1 MRSPRLIL
9 AFASLSALFAACN
22 GGSASPPTLG
32 SGSAF
37 AFRFNESVGQF
48 YRDYTGP
55 QRPALNAIGADGSF
69 VAASQTIV
77 LIAKM
82 AGPVFGGGPNFFVWG
97 IDRGGATNA
106 PFPDEP
112 NVKFNAVV
120 VVTADPANG
129 TALTATVNLL
139 NGSPP
144 QTVAAGLLAPDTI
157 QVVVPASALPA
168 TGTIAAAQY
177 QWNLWPR
184 NGLGGTAAAQIAS
197 FIPDNALAT
206 LLPQ

>member
-1 MRSPRLIL
+1 MRSPRFIL
-9 AFASLSALFAACN
+9 ALASLAGLLAACN
-22 GGSASPPTLG
+22 GGNASPPTVATG
-32 SGSAF
+32 NPF
-37 AFRFNESVGQF
+37 AFRFNESAGQF

-69 VAASQTIV
+69 VAASQSIS
-77 LIAKM
+77 LIAQM
-82 AGPVFGGGPNFFVWG
+82 AGPVFAGGPNYFVWG

-129 TALTATVNLL
+129 TALTAVVNLL
-139 NGSPP
+139 NGAPP
-144 QTVAAGLLAPDTI
+144 QPVAAALLAPDTI

-177 QWNLWPR
+177 RWNLWPR
-184 NGLGGTAAAQIAS
+184 NGLGGSPAAQIAS

-206 LLPQ
+206 LL

>member
-1 MRSPRLIL
+1 MRSTRFVL
-9 AFASLSALFAACN
+9 ALASLAGLLAACN
-22 GGSASPPTLG
+22 GGGSSAPQLG
-32 SGSAF
+32 TGNGF
-37 AFRFNESVGQF
+37 AFRFTESVGQF

-69 VAASQTIV
+69 VSSTQTIS
-77 LIAKM
+77 LIARM
-82 AGPVFGGGPNFFVWG
+82 AGPVFDGGPNYYVWG
-97 IDRGGATNA
+97 FDRGGATNA

-129 TALTATVNLL
+129 TTLTAVVNLL

-144 QTVAAGLLAPDTI
+144 VPVPAALLAPDTI
-157 QVVVPASALPA
+157 QVFVPASALPA
-168 TGTIAAAQY
+168 TGAITASQY
-177 QWNLWPR
+177 RWNLWPR
-184 NGLGGTAAAQIAS
+184 NGLGGSAAAQIAS

-206 LLPQ
+206 LLQQ

>member
-1 MRSPRLIL
+1 MRSPRFIL
-9 AFASLSALFAACN
+9 AFASLAGLLAACN
-22 GGSASPPTLG
+22 GGSASPPVLNTG
-32 SGSAF
+32 NAF

-77 LIAKM
+77 LIAQM
-82 AGPVFGGGPNFFVWG
+82 AGPVFAGGPNYFVWG

-129 TALTATVNLL
+129 TALTAVVNLL
-139 NGSPP
+139 NGAPP
-144 QTVAAGLLAPDTI
+144 QSVAAALLAPDTI

-168 TGTIAAAQY
+168 TGTITASQY
-177 QWNLWPR
+177 RWNLWPR
-184 NGLGGTAAAQIAS
+184 NGVGGSAAAQIAS

-206 LLPQ
+206 LLQQ

>member
-1 MRSPRLIL
+1 MRSPRFVL
-9 AFASLSALFAACN
+9 AFASLAGLLAACN

-32 SGSAF
+32 VGNAF

-55 QRPALNAIGADGSF
+55 QRPALNALGADGSF
-69 VAASQTIV
+69 VSSSQTIV
-77 LIAKM
+77 LTAKM
-82 AGPVFGGGPNFFVWG
+82 AGPVFTGGPNYFVWG
-97 IDRGGATNA
+97 IDRGGATSA

-129 TALTATVNLL
+129 TALTAVVNLL
-139 NGSPP
+139 NGAPP
-144 QTVAAGLLAPDTI
+144 QSVAAGLPAPDTI

-168 TGTIAAAQY
+168 TGTVAASQY

-206 LLPQ
+206 LLQQ

>member
-1 MRSPRLIL
+1 MRSPRFIL
-9 AFASLSALFAACN
+9 ALASLAGVLAACN
-22 GGSASPPTLG
+22 GGSASPPMVATG
-32 SGSAF
+32 NAF
-37 AFRFNESVGQF
+37 AFRFNESAGQF

-69 VAASQTIV
+69 VSASQSIS
-77 LIAKM
+77 LIARM
-82 AGPVFGGGPNFFVWG
+82 AGPVFTGGPNYFVWG

-129 TALTATVNLL
+129 TALTAVVNLL
-139 NGSPP
+139 NGAPP
-144 QTVAAGLLAPDTI
+144 QPVASALLAPDAI

-168 TGTIAAAQY
+168 TGTITAAQY
-177 QWNLWPR
+177 RWNLWPR
-184 NGLGGTAAAQIAS
+184 SGLGGTPAAQIAS

-206 LLPQ
+206 LLQQ

>member
-9 AFASLSALFAACN
+9 ALVSLSGLLAACN

-32 SGSAF
+32 SGNTF
-37 AFRFNESVGQF
+37 AFRFTESVGQF

-55 QRPALNAIGADGSF
+55 QRPALNAIAADGSF
-69 VAASQTIV
+69 VSASQTIV
-77 LIAKM
+77 LTAKM
-82 AGPVFGGGPNFFVWG
+82 AGPVFAGGPNYFVWG
-97 IDRGGATNA
+97 IDRGGATSA

-129 TALTATVNLL
+129 TALTAVVNLL
-139 NGSPP
+139 NGAQP

-168 TGTIAAAQY
+168 TGTVAASQY

-206 LLPQ
+206 LLQQ